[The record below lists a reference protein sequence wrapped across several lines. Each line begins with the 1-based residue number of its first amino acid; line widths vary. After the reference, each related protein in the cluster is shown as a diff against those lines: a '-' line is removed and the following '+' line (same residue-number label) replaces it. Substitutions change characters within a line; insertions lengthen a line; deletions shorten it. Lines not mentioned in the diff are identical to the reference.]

1 MSKNRKIDFIG
12 KRKLAAVLSITV
24 ILIGVLFI
32 VIQNGLNYNIEF
44 NGGYLMHAGFNKSID
59 IAELRQTIHD
69 NDIKGFQLQEF
80 SDNTANAEYE
90 TEVIIK
96 VETTDQNVKEIEAK
110 ILKALE
116 DKYGREAYEIRQA
129 SSIGPK
135 IGEELKSSAVQ
146 AIFWSL
152 LFILIYISIKFQ
164 FRYGIAAII
173 ALFHDVAITIGI
185 LSILGYFFDYEISLS
200 VIAALLTIVG
210 YSLNDTIVVFVRI
223 RENIKKLEG
232 MDFDKMVNTSINQTL
247 TRTLL
252 TSLTTLLVVFVL
264 FLFGGEVIRD
274 LSTTLLIGI
283 VVGTYSSIFVASP
296 VVVTWNNM
304 TKRKRRLKKA

>member
-1 MSKNRKIDFIG
+1 M
-12 KRKLAAVLSITV
+12 
-24 ILIGVLFI
+24 
-32 VIQNGLNYNIEF
+32 
-44 NGGYLMHAGFNKSID
+44 
-59 IAELRQTIHD
+59 
-69 NDIKGFQLQEF
+69 
-80 SDNTANAEYE
+80 
-90 TEVIIK
+90 
-96 VETTDQNVKEIEAK
+96 
-110 ILKALE
+110 
-116 DKYGREAYEIRQA
+116 
-129 SSIGPK
+129 
-135 IGEELKSSAVQ
+135 KSSAVQ

-164 FRYGIAAII
+164 FRYGVAAII

-185 LSILGYFFDYEISLS
+185 LSVLGYFFDYEISLS

>member
-1 MSKNRKIDFIG
+1 MSNNRKIDFVG
-12 KRKLAAVLSITV
+12 KRKLAAILSISV

-32 VIQNGLNYNIEF
+32 VMQKGLNYNIEF
-44 NGGYLMHAGFNKSID
+44 NGGYLMHAGFNETVD
-59 IAELRQTIHD
+59 IADLRKTIHD
-69 NDIKGFQLQEF
+69 NDVKGFQLQEF
-80 SDNTANAEYE
+80 SDNTTSDDYK

-96 VETTDQNVKEIEAK
+96 VETDDQNVKEIEAK
-110 ILKALE
+110 IVKALE
-116 DKYGREAYEIRQA
+116 DKYGKGAYEIRQA

-135 IGEELKSSAVQ
+135 IGEELKDSAVK

-152 LFILIYISIKFQ
+152 LFILIYITIKFQ

-173 ALFHDVAITIGI
+173 ALTHDVAITIGI
-185 LSILGYFFDYEISLS
+185 LSILGYLFDYEISLS

-232 MDFDKMVNTSINQTL
+232 MDFDKMVNVSINETL

-274 LSTTLLIGI
+274 LSTTLLIGV

-296 VVVTWNNM
+296 VVIAWNNM
-304 TKRKRRLKKA
+304 SKKKRKLKKA

>member
-1 MSKNRKIDFIG
+1 MSNVRKIDFIG
-12 KRKLAAVLSITV
+12 KRKIAAILSISM

-32 VIQNGLNYNIEF
+32 VMQKGLNYNIEF
-44 NGGYLMHAGFNKSID
+44 NGGYLMHAGFSKSID
-59 IAELRQTIHD
+59 IAELRKTIHD

-80 SDNTANAEYE
+80 SDNTANADYE

-110 ILKALE
+110 ITKALE

-135 IGEELKSSAVQ
+135 IGEELKDSAVK

-152 LFILIYISIKFQ
+152 LFILIYIKIKFQ

-173 ALFHDVAITIGI
+173 ALTHDVAITIGI
-185 LSILGYFFDYEISLS
+185 LSILGYLFDYEISLS

-232 MDFDKMVNTSINQTL
+232 MDFDKIVNVSINETL

-274 LSTTLLIGI
+274 LSTTLLIGV

-296 VVVTWNNM
+296 VVIMWNNM
-304 TKRKRRLKKA
+304 AKKKRKLKKA

>member
-32 VIQNGLNYNIEF
+32 VMQNGLNYNIEF

-59 IAELRQTIHD
+59 IGDLRKTIQD

-80 SDNTANAEYE
+80 SDNTANADYE

-96 VETTDQNVKEIEAK
+96 VETDDQNVKEIEAK

-185 LSILGYFFDYEISLS
+185 LSVLGYFFDYEISLS

-304 TKRKRRLKKA
+304 TKRKRKLKKA

>member
-32 VIQNGLNYNIEF
+32 VMQNGLNYNIEF

-59 IAELRQTIHD
+59 IGDLRKTIQD
-69 NDIKGFQLQEF
+69 NNIKGFQLQEF
-80 SDNTANAEYE
+80 SDNTANADYE

-96 VETTDQNVKEIEAK
+96 VETNDQNVKEIEAK

-164 FRYGIAAII
+164 FRYGVAAII

-185 LSILGYFFDYEISLS
+185 LSVLGYFFDYEISLS

-296 VVVTWNNM
+296 VVVTWNNL

>member
-1 MSKNRKIDFIG
+1 MAKNRKIDFIG
-12 KRKLAAVLSITV
+12 KRKIAAILSISV

-32 VIQNGLNYNIEF
+32 VMQEGLNYNIEF
-44 NGGYLMHAGFNKSID
+44 NGGYLMHAGFNEPID
-59 IAELRQTIHD
+59 IADLRKTIHD

-80 SDNTANAEYE
+80 SDNTANADYK

-96 VETTDQNVKEIEAK
+96 VETDDQNVKEIEAK
-110 ILKALE
+110 ITKALE

-173 ALFHDVAITIGI
+173 ALFHDVAITVGI

-296 VVVTWNNM
+296 VVVIWDNM